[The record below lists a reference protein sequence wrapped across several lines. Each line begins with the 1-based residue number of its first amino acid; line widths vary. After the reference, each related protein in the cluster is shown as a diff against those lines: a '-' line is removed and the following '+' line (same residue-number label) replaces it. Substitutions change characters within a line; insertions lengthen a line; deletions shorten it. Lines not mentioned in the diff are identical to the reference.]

1 MPAYRSEAE
10 AEIRQEVVAMLREMI
25 PGCRII
31 HEINAESFGNRI
43 DVLAVGVDRI
53 AAVEIKSKKDKLDR
67 LPAQAAAMVKI
78 AHESYAA
85 YHEKFLDDDGHGFM
99 TPPQCIRYG
108 SVRTWVYPKAK
119 RNGFHEIGETWLR
132 AKTKAKCL
140 PNGAIMMLWRDELH
154 DACRSLG
161 VKGVAKLDRVAAAD
175 ELRYRLTGEQLTKLV
190 CATLRARIC
199 PEADPPIKE

>member
-10 AEIRQEVVAMLREMI
+10 AEIRQEVVAQLRGMI

-67 LPAQAAAMVKI
+67 LPAQAKAMRSV

-85 YHEKFLDDDGHGFM
+85 YHEKFLITKFGVM
-99 TPPQCIRYG
+99 YPPDC
-108 SVRTWVYPKAK
+108 VRLAPLTSWVYPKAD
-119 RNGFHEIGETWLR
+119 RRGYTDIGATWRR
-132 AKTKAKCL
+132 AKNKSKCL
-140 PNGAIMMLWRDELH
+140 PSGAIMMLWRDELH
-154 DACRSLG
+154 EACRSLG
-161 VKGVAKLDRVAAAD
+161 VKGVAKLDRLAAAD

-190 CATLRARIC
+190 CSTLRARIC
-199 PEADPPIKE
+199 PEADPPMKE

>member
-85 YHEKFLDDDGHGFM
+85 YHEKFLVNVMGNLY
-99 TPPQCIRYG
+99 PPDC
-108 SVRTWVYPKAK
+108 VRKSRLMSWVYP
-119 RNGFHEIGETWLR
+119 RVERDGYFDIGATWRR
-132 AKTKAKCL
+132 AGNKNKCL
-140 PNGAIMMLWRDELH
+140 PSGAIMMLWRDELH
-154 DACRSLG
+154 NACRDLG
-161 VKGVAKLDRVAAAD
+161 VKGVAKLDRLAAAD

-190 CATLRARIC
+190 CRVLRARDC